1 MIEKYKKQIAQL
13 YKEKQNREGKTL
25 SPKRREY
32 LIQQTRDIA
41 KDLDNELG
49 LRGSFESEIASI
61 YDEGETAYPRM
72 RLNKVIKKLMDE
84 VGLEE
89 EKKEK

>member
-1 MIEKYKKQIAQL
+1 MIEKLTNQIAQI
-13 YKEKQNREGKTL
+13 YKEKQDREGKTL

-49 LRGSFESEIASI
+49 LRGSFESQISSI

-72 RLNKVIKKLMDE
+72 RLNKVIKMLMDE

-89 EKKEK
+89 KKEEK